1 MGGGDGLSQD
11 GKIDMGGERGDSNHV
26 EATTNNIPVERKHN
40 M

>member
-11 GKIDMGGERGDSNHV
+11 GKIDIGAERGDSNHV
-26 EATTNNIPVERKHN
+26 EATTNSVPMERKQD